1 VRHFVTAA
9 VFSGL
14 LPKHAV
20 DVEYSRSVSPRQ
32 VEPVHQP
39 GEIDMKCRT
48 AVPAAL
54 AVFTLCTVSG
64 CRLGGT
70 SGMTSW
76 FPGQTSTLAGEDELA
91 EAPRFDGEVVKPSA
105 VATPYPTTS
114 TPQGYVV
121 PEAAESVS
129 APQLA
134 ATSPVPAATASMA
147 RTPPV
152 TYGMKPAEVQIVS
165 GAAAPQGPS
174 SQASLSQLAGDSIA
188 PQEGPYA
195 PLAPTGPEEPVM
207 PPPDT
212 VASGFGAAGGTSV
225 GPYPPEAAV
234 GLAPAA
240 SAASSFSSPPAVQE
254 QTASAFGATPSGGVG
269 FPRPPAAAEPA
280 AEERA
285 PFVAE
290 AAAAPASAGPTMSAF
305 GQQAAVPAGAASE
318 SPVAGARYASAG
330 NSRFGSAPSFEPPAA
345 ASGPESYGM
354 PPTGRNHDLQVAEE
368 MPVSPPASAAAEAY
382 ASPVEPPQSNFESG
396 TAYPASA
403 GFGSQRSSQPT
414 QRPGRRA
421 DPMYRPAGTSSY
433 EPAKPFFSDEPEEGT
448 RVQMATFEEP
458 VAMPFPQ

>member
-1 VRHFVTAA
+1 MRHFVPLA
-9 VFSGL
+9 VFFGL
-14 LPKHAV
+14 LMKHAV
-20 DVEYSRSVSPRQ
+20 DVEGCRSVSPRH

-54 AVFTLCTVSG
+54 AVFALCTVAG

-76 FPGQTSTLAGEDELA
+76 LPGQTSTLAGEEELA
-91 EAPRFDGEVVKPSA
+91 EAPRFDGEVVKPSS

-121 PEAAESVS
+121 PEAADSAS
-129 APQLA
+129 APQFA
-134 ATSPVPAATASMA
+134 ATPPVPAADAATASMA

-152 TYGMKPAEVQIVS
+152 TYGMKPADVQVVS

-174 SQASLSQLAGDSIA
+174 SQESLAQLAGDSIA

-195 PLAPTGPEEPVM
+195 PLAPTRPEGPAT
-207 PPPDT
+207 PPPDA
-212 VASGFGAAGGTSV
+212 VVSGFGAAGGTSA
-225 GPYPPEAAV
+225 GPYPPETTA
-234 GLAPAA
+234 GIAPAA

-254 QTASAFGATPSGGVG
+254 QTASAFATPPSGGG
-269 FPRPPAAAEPA
+269 SFPRPPAAAQPA
-280 AEERA
+280 AEGRA

-290 AAAAPASAGPTMSAF
+290 AAPAAAGSTMSAF

-318 SPVAGARYASAG
+318 SPVAGSRYASAG
-330 NSRFGSAPSFEPPAA
+330 NSFEPPAA
-345 ASGPESYGM
+345 ASGPDSYGM
-354 PPTGRNHDLQVAEE
+354 PTTGMNHDLQAAEE
-368 MPVSPPASAAAEAY
+368 MPVSPPVSAGAEAY
-382 ASPVEPPQSNFESG
+382 ASPVEPSQSGFENG

-403 GFGSQRSSQPT
+403 EFGSPPPSQPE

-433 EPAKPFFSDEPEEGT
+433 EPAKPFFSDEPEEAAQ
-448 RVQMATFEEP
+448 VQMATFEEP
-458 VAMPFPQ
+458 TAMPFPQ